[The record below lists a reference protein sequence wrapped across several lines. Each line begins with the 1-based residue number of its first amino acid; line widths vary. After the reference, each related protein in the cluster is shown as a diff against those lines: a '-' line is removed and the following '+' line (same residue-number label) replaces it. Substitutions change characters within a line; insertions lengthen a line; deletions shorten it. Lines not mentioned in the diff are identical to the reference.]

1 MPDDRARARRKF
13 AAECLA
19 IAQQTSDLKLR
30 ASFLTMAQ
38 RWLSLANAEFNPAE
52 PNRWDN
58 TFYRFDIQTK
68 IGRELQTY
76 FEVPHK
82 LPLQQL
88 LLLMQFDAHS

>member
-1 MPDDRARARRKF
+1 MPDNRTRARRKL
-13 AAECLA
+13 AAQCLA
-19 IAQQTSDLKLR
+19 MAQQTSDLKLR
-30 ASFLTMAQ
+30 ASLLTMAQ

-82 LPLQQL
+82 LPLQL
-88 LLLMQFDAHS
+88 FALLMQFDASP